1 MHEIQIMATA
11 ASKLERARALTAER
25 GILRPRDLVAHGL
38 PAAYMR
44 ALEDEGLVERV
55 RRGVYIRP
63 DADLTIH
70 ESLLEVAV
78 RVPSGVICLASAVRF
93 HGLGTQDPA
102 RVWLALPRGART
114 PARDLRLRVVRLSPA
129 PFAAGIEGHPIAGVE
144 LRVYGV
150 AKTIADCFKF
160 RGKVGLDVALEA
172 LREGWRERRFS
183 LDELWRY
190 AELNRV
196 ARVMQPYL
204 EMLTCG
210 I

>member
-1 MHEIQIMATA
+1 MVNAV
-11 ASKLERARALTAER
+11 SKLDQAKRLAAGR
-25 GILRPRDLVAHGL
+25 GVLRPRDLVAHGL
-38 PAAYMR
+38 PAAYIR
-44 ALEDEGLVERV
+44 DLADEGLVERV

-63 DADLTIH
+63 DADLSIH

-78 RVPSGVICLASAVRF
+78 RVPSGVICLASALRF

-114 PARDLRLRVVRLSPA
+114 PARDLRLQVVRLSPA
-129 PFAAGIEGHPIAGVE
+129 PFAAGVEEHPIAGVE
-144 LRVYGV
+144 LHVYGV

-160 RGKVGLDVALEA
+160 RSKAGLDVALEA
-172 LREGWRERRFS
+172 LREGWRERRFT

>member
-1 MHEIQIMATA
+1 MANA
-11 ASKLERARALTAER
+11 VSKLERARHLAAER
-25 GILRPRDLVAHGL
+25 GVLRPRDLVARGL
-38 PAAYMR
+38 PAAYIHQ
-44 ALEDEGLVERV
+44 LKQEGLVEQV
-55 RRGVYIRP
+55 GRGVYIRP

-70 ESLLEVAV
+70 ETLLELAV
-78 RVPSGVICLASAVRF
+78 RVPRGVICLASALRF
-93 HGLGTQDPA
+93 HGIGTQDPA

-114 PARDLRLRVVRLSPA
+114 PTRNLRVQLVRLSPL
-129 PFAAGIEGHPIAGVE
+129 PFAAGIEQHTIAGVE
-144 LRVYGV
+144 LRVYSP

-160 RGKVGLDVALEA
+160 RSKVGLDVALEG
-172 LREGWRERRFS
+172 LRDGWHERRFT
-183 LDELWRY
+183 LDELRGY